1 MTDSIEVTLPVDAPT
16 VTRVESVAGS
26 LPGTVLDI
34 QAIMPEAWKQG
45 RGTMDVT
52 VSTCP
57 WLPEITGLPA
67 LLEYPHGCF
76 EQISSRLL
84 GYAMLGNL
92 LAFLP
97 DSGVAG
103 SRVSLHRG
111 ARDATTGP
119 IDLGKW
125 NAPLLAGRY

>member
-1 MTDSIEVTLPVDAPT
+1 MADSIELTLPVDAPT
-16 VTRVESVAGS
+16 VTRVESVAGT
-26 LPGTVLDI
+26 LPGTQLDV
-34 QAIMPEAWKQG
+34 QAVMPEAWKHG

-52 VSTCP
+52 VSTSP
-57 WLPEITGLPA
+57 WLPEISGLPA

-97 DSGVAG
+97 DCGSAG
-103 SRVSLHRG
+103 SRVSNG
-111 ARDATTGP
+111 
-119 IDLGKW
+119 
-125 NAPLLAGRY
+125 Y